1 MEQLTR
7 EDILYDERAE
17 RIRQIRLKR
26 QRKKRQ
32 RRRMRNL
39 SLILILAAI
48 ILYFASDLSKVRSLS
63 VKGNYYYT
71 AEEIYDIANVSYET
85 RYILKP
91 AFMMEKALKS
101 DELIEDAEVHK
112 GWDGVVRI
120 EIKEKMIVGYLI
132 KDDQYYLLLS
142 SGEQIAID
150 EKQKPSLVKLP
161 LLNGFDDAQLEKL
174 AEAFDAAKESVSA
187 DIFSRISEIVPY
199 ETSFNENMMKV
210 IMSDGNILYGSYES
224 ASVMQIYENVLS
236 KLKGNDVCLYM
247 DDENKAMTKMACSE
261 FTAASKEEAKES
273 KKSDSEESEKK
284 SQAKESS
291 DSEKSE
297 ETDSAE
303 KETKD
308 TQDTDTEKDAENAG

>member
-161 LLNGFDDAQLEKL
+161 LLNGFDDDQLEKL
-174 AEAFDAAKESVSA
+174 AAFDAAKESVSA